1 MYFEFTLADLKE
13 VKSNLEKIERN
24 VLSRKSSME
33 YGISTIEDQ
42 GSNYAVTSTETYEKQ
57 IETCDSVLDMI
68 EPFEMRVQEIIDA
81 IEDTEAVENEN
92 VTFIYD
98 AEVLDIWITN
108 IKDVLSMYNPD
119 YKAIFTLSGEYIDW
133 ENGVTSKL
141 DNTDQIFEDSILEEA
156 KQQDDEKVF
165 RHNRTIMQGLE
176 LKLREAI
183 SNDFVEQ
190 LDNIDDIKEKLDG
203 LFVLDE
209 ISDIRDIIVEN
220 VKVGSAP
227 NAKALDNVM
236 DMEEVV
242 TTTVNNI
249 IEDYLKDNLPKEVLD
264 FLSNMQKYGGVTLQG
279 SEHAIAEFVDGY
291 KFLEMTESGI
301 NKWKINKK
309 DFAGFEEWYE
319 TDPDSFNH
327 LFDALLE
334 DGMEGVYR
342 FDSEKGKWFTIEDG
356 SAKYYDELPKSIS
369 EGTKK
374 GLAAFGYAI
383 DGYTILDG
391 IHNGDYSEIEKGA
404 GSIIGTLIAATIVDP
419 IPFDGLAMIGID
431 FLAGYVLGT
440 GGSKV
445 GEAFGQLFDDLNLKN
460 SLEEAGIEVIW
471 E

>member
-98 AEVLDIWITN
+98 AEVLDMWITN
-108 IKDVLSMYNPD
+108 IKDVLSIYNPD

-133 ENGVTSKL
+133 ENRVTSKL
-141 DNTDQIFEDSILEEA
+141 DNTEQIFEDGILEEA

-190 LDNIDDIKEKLDG
+190 LDNIDNIKEKLEG

-220 VKVGSAP
+220 VKTG
-227 NAKALDNVM
+227 KLDYTTDGTIKLTGVDIDNKLREEAEKELIENLANVLSFPR
-236 DMEEVV
+236 DAYGVF
-242 TTTVNNI
+242 
-249 IEDYLKDNLPKEVLD
+249 IEN
-264 FLSNMQKYGGVTLQG
+264 
-279 SEHAIAEFVDGY
+279 
-291 KFLEMTESGI
+291 MTEKQV
-301 NKWKINKK
+301 NTFYEYF
-309 DFAGFEEWYE
+309 DVEFADDIVDVKLKYDKFE
-319 TDPDSFNH
+319 
-327 LFDALLE
+327 LLLE
-334 DGMEGVYR
+334 NNPQLLDDIWGYFDEVGVEGIY
-342 FDSEKGKWFTIEDG
+342 EFT
-356 SAKYYDELPKSIS
+356 
-369 EGTKK
+369 
-374 GLAAFGYAI
+374 
-383 DGYTILDG
+383 
-391 IHNGDYSEIEKGA
+391 EIEKLPKGWQETSRYISIGGKVIDTVVLIDGINEKDWSQVGGVLGGWGA
-404 GSIIGTLIAATIVDP
+404 EIAIWAGLP
-419 IPFDGLAMIGID
+419 IPGNRVEAAIASVIIVIISSF
-431 FLAGYVLGT
+431 T
-440 GGSKV
+440 GSKI
-445 GEAFGQLFDDLNLKN
+445 GGLF
-460 SLEEAGIEVIW
+460 E
-471 E
+471 